1 MPVTLEVSYFNS
13 YYVKRLAD
21 VPYIPSLAVS
31 RTAVSSGTI
40 TKGSLVTFGSSLSP
54 VVVGM
59 FITGAGITLS
69 TRVTAVDGSGNG
81 FKFDQDVTVTS
92 GSLYSFGYDWT
103 GPQVANEDE
112 DWYIEE
118 SRIRG
123 GYNNTSTDYG
133 VKAYIVEEQDAQTR
147 RGNSLIYSGIFNS
160 RTGINQ
166 SNQFSVAEEITRS
179 VDPISGSI
187 QKLFAEDTNLLIFQE
202 RKVNNAL
209 IDKDAIFTAEGQAIT
224 TSGRLVIGQITPIAG
239 NWGISKDP
247 QSFAVYGYKKYFVDR
262 NRNAVLRLAGG
273 NITEISNYGMIDF
286 FRDTL
291 SSVTSTGVILGA
303 YDNYSQNYVISL
315 QPFNRYEPDGTS
327 FKTLTFDERSQG
339 WTSFFTFKPD
349 AMFSSQGYFYS
360 AKTIATTLASTGG
373 VLTATLNDGDSG
385 YDANTVYPTTV
396 QGGGSGTGCTVK
408 VLSIDGGG
416 GILTFSIEVQGSGYT
431 VGQILELTG
440 GDESGAIDVA
450 SLTPGPIK
458 GLSNIYKHNTNAT
471 RNSFYG
477 ITPPPSSIQFVFNPS
492 PNNIKTF
499 QTINYEGTSGWE
511 VSALVS
517 DETGFDSS
525 QGNWINHIDTIVE
538 GAGATQYRKI
548 YSYVEGAYVED
559 GIQYRAGFDR
569 KQNKYMAVIPNNTQ
583 TPIAGEVVFGNSM
596 TGIKAY
602 YATVTM
608 KTDATTDPNGLKELF
623 TVSSVFV

>member
-1 MPVTLEVSYFNS
+1 MPLTLEVSYFSS

-21 VPYIPSLAVS
+21 TPYIPTVGADRNAV
-31 RTAVSSGTI
+31 TTGLVSAGSNATFASGGLGT
-40 TKGSLVTFGSSLSP
+40 P
-54 VVVGM
+54 VVGM
-59 FITGAGITLS
+59 VVTGTGVSADTKIVSVNQNQTIMTFDKNVTL
-69 TRVTAVDGSGNG
+69 TASAYTFNYTWV
-81 FKFDQDVTVTS
+81 
-92 GSLYSFGYDWT
+92 
-103 GPQVANEDE
+103 GPQVSNPDE

-133 VKAYIVEEQDAQTR
+133 VKAYIVEEQDAQAR

-166 SNQFSVAEEITRS
+166 TNQFSVADEITRS

-209 IDKDAIFTAEGQAIT
+209 IDKDAIFTAEGSAIT

-239 NWGISKDP
+239 NWGISQNP
-247 QSFAVYGYKKYFVDR
+247 ESFASYGYMKYFVDK
-262 NRNAVLRLAGG
+262 NRSAVLRLAGG

-303 YDNYSQNYVISL
+303 FDNYTQCYVLSI
-315 QPFNRYEPDGTS
+315 QPLNRYEPDGTLY
-327 FKTLTFDERSQG
+327 KTLSFDERTKG
-339 WTSFFTFKPD
+339 WTSFFTYKPD

-360 AKTIATTLASTGG
+360 AKDYSDAS
-373 VLTATLNDGDSG
+373 D
-385 YDANTVYPTTV
+385 
-396 QGGGSGTGCTVK
+396 
-408 VLSIDGGG
+408 
-416 GILTFSIEVQGSGYT
+416 
-431 VGQILELTG
+431 
-440 GDESGAIDVA
+440 
-450 SLTPGPIK
+450 
-458 GLSNIYKHNTNAT
+458 IYRHNTNLT

-477 ITPPPSSIQFVFNPS
+477 QASTPSSIQFIFNPS
-492 PNNIKTF
+492 PNNVKTF

-511 VSALVS
+511 VTSFLS
-517 DETGFDSS
+517 DETGFNSVG
-525 QGNWINHIDTIVE
+525 GNWINYADSIVE
-538 GAGATQYRKI
+538 GTGGNEYRKI
-548 YSYVEGAYVED
+548 YSYEEGYYEEN
-559 GIQYRAGFDR
+559 GIPYRAGFDR

-583 TPIAGEVVFGNSM
+583 TTSQNALPGQVIFGNQSS
-596 TGIKAY
+596 GIKAY

-623 TVSSVFV
+623 AVGTTFAPR